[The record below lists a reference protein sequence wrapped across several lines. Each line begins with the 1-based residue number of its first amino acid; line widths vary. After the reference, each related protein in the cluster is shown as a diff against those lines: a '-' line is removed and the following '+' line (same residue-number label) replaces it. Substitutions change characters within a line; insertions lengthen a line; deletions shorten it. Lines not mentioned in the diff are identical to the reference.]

1 MEAPWGFK
9 EKALH
14 AFGVIAPG
22 ALAIS
27 ALVLIFMVV
36 PKGSSLSGKGRGGG
50 IGKEEQAANTANT
63 ANTAKAGRDEELEKI
78 SEKISEKKGK
88 SPRNPGGRESFLA
101 SRLRRENREKKQT
114 THSTRDTRK
123 KRKKPRFAFPL
134 PSLAGRGFG
143 KSTGDLVM
151 GSGLK
156 GTKKNNSATGAA
168 KRPGQGGA
176 ESGRRS
182 GKESGSGMMD
192 GARGSKAGTSG
203 NRQGAVRSGQAEK
216 GQTQPG
222 STTSQGVNPGG
233 VESHEPKVYV
243 VRGED
248 ASCSQGTLEAKAA
261 APVAARVAMLAPPQG
276 LLDLAEP
283 EVDWEGLRRYFEVM
297 LAEVPRRPKWARSMR
312 AFRNA
317 RIHYAPDLSAD
328 EVGLLAKDSRI
339 VPYGHVRGRGCRGA
353 WIAIGPR
360 AYTCRRNF
368 VWDRREPKLV
378 DQPPMKKGDI
388 TPGRYAYIRPG
399 GAPVYSGRS
408 SVKKKDMFR
417 KLPGGFFVRYKRFV
431 RIGDANYWK
440 TTKNWYIPVDRLAR
454 HVPSEFSGVRLPHD
468 HVKLPVAFLLRAHR
482 IRSKPGGP
490 VVDKLP
496 KHSVVPILGIIRHGR
511 RRFEYYRVGPC
522 RWMRSTGTRAAWPS
536 KPPPGVRKGQQWV
549 DVNLERQTLVVYE
562 GTQPVM
568 ATMVSTG
575 LDEHPTQHGI
585 FRVYWKVSETDMTSD
600 MGAEEQYMA
609 ESVPWSLFFWKGQ
622 ALHGAYWHNSFGIP
636 RSHGCIN
643 LAPRDARFLLEWS
656 KPDLPKG
663 WIYRWFGERFP
674 GLLLRVRRKDG
685 DLVRFLGFAKKL
697 APPKAA
703 KRRDEAYKARVRQE
717 TLELLKKRQEEKQ
730 QKKEKGSEGDG

>member
-9 EKALH
+9 EKAFH
-14 AFGVIAPG
+14 AFGVITPG
-22 ALAIS
+22 VVVIS
-27 ALVLIFMVV
+27 ALVLILMVV
-36 PKGSSLSGKGRGGG
+36 PKGSSLEGEARGGG
-50 IGKEEQAANTANT
+50 
-63 ANTAKAGRDEELEKI
+63 AGVAERSDEGGERSDEGGER
-78 SEKISEKKGK
+78 SDEGGERSDEVRK
-88 SPRNPGGRESFLA
+88 SPRSTGHGGSFLA
-101 SRLRRENREKKQT
+101 SRLRRGRSAKKRAARKT
-114 THSTRDTRK
+114 SAHRKTRK
-123 KRKKPRFAFPL
+123 KSRFAFPL
-134 PSLAGRGFG
+134 PSLAGGSAG
-143 KSTGDLVM
+143 SSTGDLVM

-156 GTKKNNSATGAA
+156 GAKKKKNARRAVGS
-168 KRPGQGGA
+168 RPGQGA
-176 ESGRRS
+176 AAAAARAGRQGSSKSKSPR
-182 GKESGSGMMD
+182 GSGHSQ
-192 GARGSKAGTSG
+192 ATSSKASSASSGDGTL
-203 NRQGAVRSGQAEK
+203 
-216 GQTQPG
+216 
-222 STTSQGVNPGG
+222 NPGG
-233 VESHEPKVYV
+233 VESHEPKIYV
-243 VRGED
+243 VRDGD

-261 APVAARVAMLAPPQG
+261 APVAARLAMLAPSHALQ
-276 LLDLAEP
+276 EP
-283 EVDWEGLRRYFEVM
+283 AKRKVDWEGLRRYFEVM
-297 LAEVPRRPKWARSMR
+297 LAEVPKRPGWARSMR

-317 RIHYAPDLSAD
+317 RVHYAPDLSAD
-328 EVGLLAKDSRI
+328 EVGLLAKDRRI
-339 VPYGHVRGRGCRGA
+339 LPYGYVRGRGCRGA

-368 VWDRREPKLV
+368 VWDRRESKLV
-378 DQPPMKKGDI
+378 DQPPMKKDDL
-388 TPGRYAYIRPG
+388 TPGTYAYVRPG
-399 GAPVYSGRS
+399 GAPVYSGRAA
-408 SVKKKDMFR
+408 VKKKEMFR
-417 KLPGGFFVRYKRFV
+417 KLPGGFFVRFKRFV

-468 HVKLPVAFLLRAHR
+468 QVKLPVAFLLRDHR

-496 KHSVVPILGIIRHGR
+496 KHSVVPILGIVKHSR

-522 RWMRSTGTRAAWPS
+522 RWMRSSGTRAAWPS

-549 DVNLERQTLVVYE
+549 DVNLERQTLIAYE
-562 GTQPVM
+562 GSQPVM

-575 LDEHPTQHGI
+575 DDEYPTQHGI

-656 KPDLPKG
+656 KPHLPKG

-703 KRRDEAYKARVRQE
+703 EHRDEAFKARVRQE

-730 QKKEKGSEGDG
+730 QKKEKGSEGEG